1 MTERIIEAKSKEP
14 VPVKKTKTKKTIHQ
28 ILLKLQSQGVNA
40 SLSKK
45 RSKFVLGS

>member
-1 MTERIIEAKSKEP
+1 MTEPIIEAKSKET

-28 ILLKLQSQGVNA
+28 ILVKLQSQGVNA

-45 RSKFVLGS
+45 RSKLVLG

>member
-1 MTERIIEAKSKEP
+1 MTKRIIEAKSKEP
-14 VPVKKTKTKKTIHQ
+14 VPVKKTKKTIHQ

>member
-1 MTERIIEAKSKEP
+1 MTEPIIEAKSKET
-14 VPVKKTKTKKTIHQ
+14 VPKKTKTKKTIHQ

-45 RSKFVLGS
+45 RSKFLLGS